1 MLSQAKPGATL
12 HRLLSTRLSTVCRGS
27 KAWNRLSCLDHRG
40 FFNCLQMEINWSTP
54 RAISKVRATGTQRGF
69 FKYYAQISQLSCI
82 LTSPTLPPPCYAQ
95 LLLKRSCGPNIP
107 DILGRSFV
115 FISLRH
121 APASK
126 CRQEFFDMGTALFDC
141 PLTCTTLSIVADT
154 RNNVEVWVSGNSS
167 L

>member
-12 HRLLSTRLSTVCRGS
+12 HRLLSTRLSTVCRDS

-69 FKYYAQISQLSCI
+69 FKYYAQISQLSC
-82 LTSPTLPPPCYAQ
+82 SPPPRPRRRYAQ
-95 LLLKRSCGPNIP
+95 LLLKRLKRSCGPNIR
-107 DILGRSFV
+107 DILGRSLV

-121 APASK
+121 AAAS
-126 CRQEFFDMGTALFDC
+126 RQEYFDIII
-141 PLTCTTLSIVADT
+141 CTTLSIVADT

>member
-82 LTSPTLPPPCYAQ
+82 LTSPPPPPRYAQ
-95 LLLKRSCGPNIP
+95 LLLKRSCGPNIR
-107 DILGRSFV
+107 DILGRSLV

-121 APASK
+121 AATS
-126 CRQEFFDMGTALFDC
+126 RQEYFDII
-141 PLTCTTLSIVADT
+141 TCTTLSIVADT